1 MPYKVVINRCVD
13 SNRAALVA
21 DEIAKWSGI
30 AKEKVFKVIVTKN
43 ICIRM
48 ETDKEE
54 AFELKEKFEAVGA
67 VVRMVEY
74 GSISTTVTG
83 DILKNK
89 TENEDRKI
97 TSRRESFN
105 LLRKI
110 KTDII
115 IFGKKAKRNRET
127 SERKVSTE
135 LLRKPKTDM
144 IIFGKEDKGNR
155 ETPDKK
161 ESVKK
166 TERNANQPNKEK
178 KQQKKSK
185 TAKIKSQDLGDKLI
199 TSKYRDE
206 YIKELFRSLRTKVL
220 MGLHDLKDKSIVIT
234 SLDAGTGKSTMASNI
249 AISVAQQSKKTILI
263 DGDLKRGVLHEFFT
277 KEQSPGLSDFLLS
290 EDEITEHSVTA
301 LMKPTHVP
309 NLSLITSGRNVTN
322 SSELLTSDRFIHLKK
337 ELSENFEIIILDTP
351 PLGAVTDAVVVNEIF
366 SKYLIVV
373 RAGVTNVVDMNRKVR
388 EYPAL
393 KQKVLGLVL
402 NCAAV
407 DKMLSYYKRSKY
419 YTEKAS

>member
-1 MPYKVVINRCVD
+1 MPYKVVVNRCVD

-21 DEIAKWSGI
+21 YEIARWSGV
-30 AKEKVFKVIVTKN
+30 AKENVFKAIVTKN

-54 AFELKEKFEAVGA
+54 ALDLKKKFEAAGA
-67 VVRMVEY
+67 TVKLIEY
-74 GSISTTVTG
+74 ANAGVSTPGDSQKSISGEKDKGTSPKEEYTG
-83 DILKNK
+83 
-89 TENEDRKI
+89 
-97 TSRRESFN
+97 
-105 LLRKI
+105 LLRKL
-110 KTDII
+110 KTDIV
-115 IFGKKAKRNRET
+115 IFGKKDMENRET
-127 SERKVSTE
+127 S
-135 LLRKPKTDM
+135 
-144 IIFGKEDKGNR
+144 
-155 ETPDKK
+155 DKK
-161 ESVKK
+161 ESIKQIENSVNQVNSDQKQKNKNK
-166 TERNANQPNKEK
+166 TDN
-178 KQQKKSK
+178 
-185 TAKIKSQDLGDKLI
+185 IKSQNLVDFLI
-199 TSKYRDE
+199 TSPYRHE

-220 MGLHDLKDKSIVIT
+220 MGLRDLKDKSLVIT

-263 DGDLKRGVLHEFFT
+263 DGDLKRGVLHKFFT

-301 LMKPTHVP
+301 LMRPTHVP

-337 ELSENFEIIILDTP
+337 ELSKNFEIIILDTP

-373 RAGVTNVVDMNRKVR
+373 KAGVTNVVDMNRKVR

>member
-30 AKEKVFKVIVTKN
+30 AKEKVIKVIVTKN

-54 AFELKEKFEAVGA
+54 ALELKEKFEAVGA
-67 VVRMVEY
+67 SVRMVEY
-74 GSISTTVTG
+74 SSASIAATEDTS
-83 DILKNK
+83 KNK
-89 TENEDRKI
+89 ADNKDRKI
-97 TSRRESFN
+97 TSREESIG
-105 LLRKI
+105 LLRKL
-110 KTDII
+110 KTDIV
-115 IFGKKAKRNRET
+115 IFGKKDMENRET
-127 SERKVSTE
+127 S
-135 LLRKPKTDM
+135 
-144 IIFGKEDKGNR
+144 
-155 ETPDKK
+155 DKK
-161 ESVKK
+161 ESIKQIENSVNQVNSDQKQKNKNK
-166 TERNANQPNKEK
+166 TDN
-178 KQQKKSK
+178 
-185 TAKIKSQDLGDKLI
+185 IKSQNLVDFLI
-199 TSKYRDE
+199 TSPYRHE

-220 MGLHDLKDKSIVIT
+220 MGLHDLKDKSLVIT

-263 DGDLKRGVLHEFFT
+263 DGDLKRGVLHKFFT

-373 RAGVTNVVDMNRKVR
+373 KAGVTNVVDMNRKVR